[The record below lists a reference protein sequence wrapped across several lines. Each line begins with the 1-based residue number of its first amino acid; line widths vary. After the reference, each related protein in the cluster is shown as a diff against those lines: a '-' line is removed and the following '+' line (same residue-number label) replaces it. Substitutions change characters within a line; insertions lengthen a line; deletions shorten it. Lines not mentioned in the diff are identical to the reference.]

1 LAIPSRF
8 WYLRTFLINSLL
20 FIVLFFLTTP
30 AVVVSGLDTLQ
41 LTSRLEKMVRN
52 SSFGAEFFFKHFARH
67 LQSPVLSQFLPTLL
81 LLVTSALLP
90 VLVAYSDEWMSH
102 WTKSAA
108 NHTIMRKT
116 YIFLLFMVVILPSLD
131 LTSAQ
136 VSVVFRLFRC
146 GLMELFG
153 GISGLLRMDYA
164 IQ

>member
-1 LAIPSRF
+1 
-8 WYLRTFLINSLL
+8 
-20 FIVLFFLTTP
+20 
-30 AVVVSGLDTLQ
+30 
-41 LTSRLEKMVRN
+41 M
-52 SSFGAEFFFKHFARH
+52 
-67 LQSPVLSQFLPTLL
+67 LSQFLPTLL

-136 VSVVFRLFRC
+136 VSVTFRLSRC

-153 GISGLLRMDYA
+153 LF
-164 IQ
+164 

>member
-1 LAIPSRF
+1 
-8 WYLRTFLINSLL
+8 
-20 FIVLFFLTTP
+20 
-30 AVVVSGLDTLQ
+30 
-41 LTSRLEKMVRN
+41 M
-52 SSFGAEFFFKHFARH
+52 
-67 LQSPVLSQFLPTLL
+67 SQFLPTLL

-136 VSVVFRLFRC
+136 VSVMFRLSRC
-146 GLMELFG
+146 GLMELC
-153 GISGLLRMDYA
+153 GLFQAFFVWTTRFNETDRWKCVFLPDNGAFFVNYVITASFIGTALELMRFAELFIYA
-164 IQ
+164 CKLCCAR